1 MFVKSFGTCHKFPE
15 YMVSSLPKKPLLI
28 VTHLLAL
35 GLGTWWAWQPD
46 ETKESTIATAPETSA
61 NSTPTR
67 YRISSERLLDALKYD
82 SPHFQ
87 EVFPR
92 KEYIPP
98 LPAEERADLVTD
110 FAGELQK
117 HVDRFNQTG
126 YTDYRFTQEVIAR
139 WMSVDPEEAMHFW
152 GQVKLRS
159 GWGDPWPALF
169 KNPSK
174 LDGLQLFTI
183 LNNTW
188 LPNNRFRGMKALAPR
203 VGELYPEQLSAIMSQ
218 LEPTPARQFFN
229 DAVANAR
236 PGDLSVWLDTV
247 SSLPENEQKNAWGYL
262 AKSMVPS
269 SVPATWLN
277 PDARVRGPKP
287 PSMTELQSLVSA
299 AENTPAEAL
308 LKQRLAQ
315 LLDQYHE
322 LSTAEKPPTP
332 TQTVTNTKPQGSPGS
347 WLQKK
352 NVTQFQQVFNGQLSL
367 TSALQNQL
375 ALVENEIPA
384 ESHSEAKRQLVSE
397 ALMIDATEA
406 LAFAE
411 ATLTEKELNET
422 LISSQTKF
430 KHAIGPQQ
438 QAEYYSALV
447 NTPHWDKLQ
456 SRDTRLISL
465 IHNYHQYHAELAS
478 EWIQSLPPSVTDD
491 LLAKKPSEEL
501 QQIIEEAR
509 SR

>member
-1 MFVKSFGTCHKFPE
+1 M
-15 YMVSSLPKKPLLI
+15 
-28 VTHLLAL
+28 
-35 GLGTWWAWQPD
+35 
-46 ETKESTIATAPETSA
+46 
-61 NSTPTR
+61 
-67 YRISSERLLDALKYD
+67 
-82 SPHFQ
+82 
-87 EVFPR
+87 
-92 KEYIPP
+92 
-98 LPAEERADLVTD
+98 
-110 FAGELQK
+110 
-117 HVDRFNQTG
+117 
-126 YTDYRFTQEVIAR
+126 
-139 WMSVDPEEAMHFW
+139 
-152 GQVKLRS
+152 
-159 GWGDPWPALF
+159 
-169 KNPSK
+169 
-174 LDGLQLFTI
+174 
-183 LNNTW
+183 
-188 LPNNRFRGMKALAPR
+188 
-203 VGELYPEQLSAIMSQ
+203 
-218 LEPTPARQFFN
+218 LE
-229 DAVANAR
+229 
-236 PGDLSVWLDTV
+236 
-247 SSLPENEQKNAWGYL
+247 
-262 AKSMVPS
+262 
-269 SVPATWLN
+269 
-277 PDARVRGPKP
+277 
-287 PSMTELQSLVSA
+287 
-299 AENTPAEAL
+299 
-308 LKQRLAQ
+308 
-315 LLDQYHE
+315 
-322 LSTAEKPPTP
+322 STAEKPPSP